1 MRLLR
6 QPVYSQVA
14 ELRDMLRCAD
24 RQHLAGTVE
33 ALYRHLMRSPNA
45 QDHRLADAVLSGLAL
60 VFETV
65 MGDAVTVTDRV
76 TELAGRLVT
85 GFVSCLLTTDT
96 GAERADQIRGLMIGT
111 GEECHGEKEYDDV
124 IHIALSLA
132 CSGLLAMYRCRC
144 SNCSALRTK

>member
-45 QDHRLADAVLSGLAL
+45 QDHRLADAVLSGLAEH
-60 VFETV
+60 V
-65 MGDAVTVTDRV
+65 AKNKR
-76 TELAGRLVT
+76 
-85 GFVSCLLTTDT
+85 
-96 GAERADQIRGLMIGT
+96 DQGGPILG
-111 GEECHGEKEYDDV
+111 V
-124 IHIALSLA
+124 W
-132 CSGLLAMYRCRC
+132 
-144 SNCSALRTK
+144 